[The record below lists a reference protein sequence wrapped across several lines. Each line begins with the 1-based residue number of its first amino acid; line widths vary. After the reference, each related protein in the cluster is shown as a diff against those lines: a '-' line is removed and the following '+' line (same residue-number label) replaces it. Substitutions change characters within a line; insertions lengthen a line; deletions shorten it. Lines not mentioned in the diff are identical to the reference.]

1 VANPVC
7 HYGWPSKVCN
17 QNDTMF
23 MFDDT
28 LAVKPAEQQTQEI
41 YDGTIE

>member
-1 VANPVC
+1 
-7 HYGWPSKVCN
+7 
-17 QNDTMF
+17 MF

-28 LAVKPAEQQTQEI
+28 LAVKPAAQQAQEI